1 VSFFFGGP
9 GGYNAFFAD
18 RLRLNDTA
26 PPVVLTSFLKFNTP
40 VALTHDGDASIRLG
54 YRDDV
59 ITFRFAALDFTAPRE
74 NRYSYKLE
82 GFDKD
87 WVQAG
92 NASQATYTNLAGGDY
107 VFRVRGANSDGHW
120 NQEGLAVRVSA
131 EAPPWVRWWAFTI
144 YALLFALAL
153 YAVWAQQQ
161 RRVKREADY
170 ALRLAGEVAE
180 RTGELA
186 QRNLDLEKANK
197 QLLDASVTDTLT
209 GLGNRRFL
217 QNTVTALL
225 ASAAERRGGGGEP
238 QFMLLIVDLDHL
250 KPINDQHG
258 HEAGDRVLVQ
268 IAEILRHLCRASDIV
283 VRWGGDE
290 FVVLC
295 NGADLSAAAI
305 LAERIRTSVA
315 KQIFRVKEGVTAR
328 TSCSLGFAPYPFIA
342 EAADRTTWEQ
352 SLALADAA
360 LYQAKLERNDW
371 LGWAGTSLAAE
382 LPQLLETIA
391 RDHDSLRRQ
400 GVLDVR
406 RRSVNAEDT
415 VDRLRVLPR
424 GADPA

>member
-1 VSFFFGGP
+1 VELG
-9 GGYNAFFAD
+9 
-18 RLRLNDTA
+18 R
-26 PPVVLTSFLKFNTP
+26 
-40 VALTHDGDASIRLG
+40 THDSVAAIQLG

-59 ITFRFAALDFTAPRE
+59 ITFRFAALDFTAPHE
-74 NRYSYKLE
+74 NRYTYKLE

-92 NASQATYTNLAGGDY
+92 NEQQATYTNLAGGRY

-120 NQEGLAVRVSA
+120 NQEGLAVNVNVES
-131 EAPPWVRWWAFTI
+131 PPWVRWWAFAI
-144 YALLFALAL
+144 YAFLFGLAL
-153 YAVWAQQQ
+153 YAVWAAQQ

-170 ALRLAGEVAE
+170 ALRLAGEVTA
-180 RTGELA
+180 RTAELA
-186 QRNLDLEKANK
+186 QRNLELEKVNK
-197 QLLDASVTDTLT
+197 QLLEASVTDTLT

-225 ASAAERRGGGGEP
+225 AAGTDRRAGVAGP

-258 HEAGDRVLVQ
+258 HEAGDRVLIQ
-268 IAEILRHLCRASDIV
+268 IAEILKHLCRASDIV

-295 NGADLSAAAI
+295 SSADLSAAAI

-315 KQIFRVKEGVTAR
+315 KQIFRVKEGVSAR
-328 TSCSLGFAPYPFIA
+328 TSCSVGFAPYPFIA
-342 EAADRTTWEQ
+342 GAPERTSWEQ

-371 LGWAGTSLAAE
+371 LGWSGTPLAAE
-382 LPQLLETIA
+382 LPQLLEAIV
-391 RDHDSLRRQ
+391 RDHETLWRQ
-400 GVLDVR
+400 GVLEVR
-406 RRSVNAEDT
+406 RRSSSGEET